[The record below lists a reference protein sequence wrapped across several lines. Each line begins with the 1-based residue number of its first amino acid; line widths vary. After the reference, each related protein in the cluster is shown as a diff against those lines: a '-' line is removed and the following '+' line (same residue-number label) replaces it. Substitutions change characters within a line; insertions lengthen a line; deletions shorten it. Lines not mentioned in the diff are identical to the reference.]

1 MATAVDELTEEDE
14 SKFTSLDLDLDSN
27 NIDNMPKRD
36 GRKGKKANCLLQS
49 SGKYQE
55 KFKRTFLDFTD
66 LGHSTE
72 MGQIFEKIKSIE

>member
-27 NIDNMPKRD
+27 NIDIDNMPKRD

-49 SGKYQE
+49 SGKY
-55 KFKRTFLDFTD
+55 
-66 LGHSTE
+66 
-72 MGQIFEKIKSIE
+72 